1 MALQKIKMLV
11 EDEYRKKGEYVDM
24 PIDLSNRLVE
34 EGKAIEVTLEEEK
47 KEWWEKNIL
56 NIFDIQ

>member
-1 MALQKIKMLV
+1 MLV